1 MGCAN
6 FVNCPYN
13 IISSYIRG
21 IHNTMLNFKRFLRS
35 GFYLAVLILLASL
48 SFSVLTTFA
57 QSAPEDVAKALIAA
71 EDSNNVDAAVA
82 NFAAD
87 AVVTLP
93 PPFGVLD
100 TPDKIHA
107 WQQELADGHFRLEPM
122 NIQVDGNIVSW
133 TGNVSFDPFRS
144 LG

>member
-1 MGCAN
+1 M
-6 FVNCPYN
+6 F
-13 IISSYIRG
+13 
-21 IHNTMLNFKRFLRS
+21 HFKGVLRS
-35 GFYLAVLILLASL
+35 SFYLAALLLFACF
-48 SFSVLTTFA
+48 SFSVLTARA

-107 WQQELADGHFRLEPM
+107 WQQELADGHFRLEPI